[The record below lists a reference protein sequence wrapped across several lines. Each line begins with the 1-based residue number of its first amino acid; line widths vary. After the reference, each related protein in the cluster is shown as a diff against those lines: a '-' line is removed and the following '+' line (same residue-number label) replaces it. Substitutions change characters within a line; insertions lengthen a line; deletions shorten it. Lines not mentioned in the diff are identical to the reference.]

1 MDLGFDDVHVL
12 VTGIPCA
19 SGIEL
24 VKLFL
29 DLGAQVTG
37 QYNTNA
43 EPLTTLAASHPKPK
57 NLLSVQASLTSEDS
71 IASLYATASE
81 HFKKPVAV
89 LVINHAK
96 VHPPVA
102 LVDMDLGRWEDT
114 IKQDLTSPF
123 LVTRKF
129 LGGLR
134 TAQGGPEGDRARDKV
149 SVVFVGS
156 TAGLFGEA
164 FRADYAA
171 AKSAVMYGLPLSLK
185 NEIVKIAPRG
195 RVKCVAPGWTK
206 TPRVAGSL
214 QDPNLVGRAL
224 ATMPLNKVAE
234 PKDIAYQVAI
244 LASSVVS
251 GHVTGQLVVVAG
263 GMEGRLLSNPGNM
276 TI

>member
-1 MDLGFDDVHVL
+1 MDVGFDDVHVL
-12 VTGIPCA
+12 VTGA
-19 SGIEL
+19 SGGIGIEL

-43 EPLTTLAASHPKPK
+43 EPLTTLAASHPKQT
-57 NLLSVQASLTSEDS
+57 NLLSIQASLTSEES
-71 IASLYATASE
+71 IASLYATASA

-96 VHPPVA
+96 VHPPAA
-102 LVDMDLGRWEDT
+102 LVDMDLERWEDT

-123 LVTRKF
+123 LVTREF
-129 LGGLR
+129 LRGLR
-134 TAQGGPEGDRARDKV
+134 SAEGGEGDRAKEKA

-195 RVKCVAPGWTK
+195 RVNCVAPGWTK

-263 GMEGRLLSNPGNM
+263 GMEGRLLNSPGD
-276 TI
+276 ISL